1 MTRGRREMA
10 DLTNRERLQP
20 VLLDR
25 LTDNDPRNSKES
37 RDDRV
42 LSVERLKDSVLRD
55 LEWLLNTEN
64 LASGVDLD
72 AYPQIASS
80 VLNFGRPAL
89 SGKAGSSIDLN
100 QLQQQIRQAIIDFE
114 PRIVAKTLSIRV
126 VRNDELLSN
135 NSLSFEIQGQ
145 LWAQPLPLTLF
156 LRTEVDLESGVISVI
171 EE

>member
-20 VLLDR
+20 SLLDR

-80 VLNFGRPAL
+80 VLNFGRPTL

>member
-1 MTRGRREMA
+1 MA

-20 VLLDR
+20 SLLDR

-42 LSVERLKDSVLRD
+42 LSVERLKQSVLRD

-64 LASGVDLD
+64 LSSAVDLTPC
-72 AYPQIASS
+72 PQVPSS

-89 SGKAGSSIDLN
+89 SGKPGSAIDLN
-100 QLQQQIRQAIIDFE
+100 ELQRQIRQAIIDFE
-114 PRIVAKTLSIRV
+114 PRIVARTLSIRV
-126 VRNDELLSN
+126 VRNDELFSN

-156 LRTEVDLESGVISVI
+156 LRTEVDLESGIISVI